1 MSKQVYIELK
11 PELDACVETQARRR
25 YNQMAS
31 QLLKEGEEKGLA
43 EKLETLRLFLETA
56 DFDKLRRKSEG
67 YLVQGKKVKFIL
79 YLEKGKPKHEMKVL

>member
-1 MSKQVYIELK
+1 MSKQAYVELL
-11 PELDACVETQARRR
+11 PSLEACVETQARRR

-31 QLLKEGEEKGLA
+31 QLLKEGGEEELA

-79 YLEKGKPKHEMKVL
+79 HLEKGKPKHEMKFL